1 MSSTL
6 IEAFVA
12 AARAKPETQLTVAS
26 DTRPCT
32 AALGDI
38 VAAGQ
43 RMGTRLSASGVA
55 AGDVVAVM
63 LPNWREWMVA
73 AVAVAQAG
81 AVLLPVVTIYKAAEL
96 GFILRQSRAKW
107 LFTPGEWRGT
117 DFRQLVAD
125 CGLEPSSL
133 RAQRSNPESGDA
145 GLPRSA
151 RNDEYALVRHVMLG
165 PDFTALEAEGP
176 IADSVRREA
185 GDLAVLVYTSG
196 TTADPKGVMH
206 SSRTLLAEL
215 DSMLA
220 MRAGVV
226 DDAVISPWPPGHV
239 AGVLSMFRFL
249 ASGVPLV
256 LMDQWDAALAAE
268 LVERHQITSSSG
280 TPFHLSGMI
289 DAADRDGRDLSSFRN
304 YLVGAAPVPTSLV
317 ERCKALGLAVYHCYG
332 SSEHPTVTSGTVDDP
347 LDKQLNT
354 EGRAIPGSEM
364 RFVDDDVNDVP
375 EGADGE
381 ICTRGA
387 ELFIGYLDASL
398 NAAAFLPGGWY
409 RTGDIGRLDA
419 DGYLLITDRKKDII
433 IRGGENISSKEVENV
448 LFSHPAIAEAAVVA
462 APDERMGEVV
472 RACVVLRAGATL
484 TLEDVRAHF
493 AAAGIARQKTPER
506 LSVHE
511 VLPRNASGKV
521 LKHVLRGM
529 G

>member
-1 MSSTL
+1 MSGTL
-6 IEAFVA
+6 IKAFVA
-12 AARAKPETQLTVAS
+12 AAGRAPDTELTVAS

-32 AALGDI
+32 ASLGNI

-43 RMGTRLSASGVA
+43 RMGTLLSASGIV

-117 DFRQLVAD
+117 DYRQLLAD
-125 CGLEPSSL
+125 CG
-133 RAQRSNPESGDA
+133 D
-145 GLPRSA
+145 LPDLA
-151 RNDEYALVRHVMLG
+151 RHVPLG
-165 PDFTALEAEGP
+165 PDFDALEGEGAIDAP
-176 IADSVRREA
+176 VRREA

-226 DDAVISPWPPGHV
+226 DDVVISPWPPGHV

-249 ASGVPLV
+249 ASGIPLV

-268 LVERHQITSSSG
+268 LVERHRITSSSG

-332 SSEHPTVTSGTVDDP
+332 SSEHPTVTSGTADDP

-354 EGRAIPGSEM
+354 EGRVIAGSEM
-364 RFVDDDVNDVP
+364 RFVDDDGNDVP
-375 EGADGE
+375 EGTDGE

-409 RTGDIGRLDA
+409 RTGDIGRIDA

-448 LFSHPAIAEAAVVA
+448 LLAHPAVAEAAAVA
-462 APDERMGEVV
+462 APDDRMGEVV

-484 TLEDVRAHF
+484 TLDDVRAHF

-506 LSVHE
+506 LSVHDA
-511 VLPRNASGKV
+511 LPRNASGKV